1 MLSNYSCVFS
11 EDTASPINTAAGA
24 KAIVSNYCCLTHLSL
39 QTSKSNWVGAA
50 AKSGREAAVQTWPGL
65 KPDQNGLKLTE
76 HVSERHAP

>member
-1 MLSNYSCVFS
+1 MSSFDSLV
-11 EDTASPINTAAGA
+11 ASATKPNRI
-24 KAIVSNYCCLTHLSL
+24 
-39 QTSKSNWVGAA
+39 GAA